1 MVSCKLVYNLKD
13 EETRLAEKVL
23 DDLHAES
30 RMFVD
35 KIGPGR
41 SDFSRMLR
49 KFDIKKFPTV
59 IVAGTGQFKTV
70 AIDEE
75 RYFKDRESLRNVL
88 SEAFLKVR

>member
-1 MVSCKLVYNLKD
+1 LPSVKLVYNLKD
-13 EETRLAEKVL
+13 EKTGLAERVL
-23 DDLHAES
+23 DELHAES

-41 SDFSRMLR
+41 SDFGRVIR
-49 KFDIKKFPTV
+49 RFDIKKFPTV

-75 RYFKDRESLRNVL
+75 RYFKDRESLRKVL
-88 SEAFLKVR
+88 SEAFLKV